1 MLGEEDRQTE
11 KMAISFNQKGI
22 SIITLAFIILIIAFL
37 GLVFTS
43 FLTTSSEESVNEY
56 NSTRALY
63 IAEGGAESAMM
74 HLNQPPASTYWLWND
89 GYLNKSLGDGTVDVE
104 VLQYEQYLSQTS
116 NSPTCTSFTNVI
128 INTTTNPARTV
139 LVNLTWNPSVNANNL
154 GLELYNAD
162 VTGSCASPPA
172 GNRVATSTTSNNP
185 EVIRY
190 RIPEPGSFPT
200 TYTYTVRVLGN
211 TGSASYDLTFSHPD
225 ESGFGSSDWRSLIAL
240 GKMKDAKRE
249 VFTAFRK

>member
-1 MLGEEDRQTE
+1 M
-11 KMAISFNQKGI
+11 ISRNPVARLQGIIKFMNQKGV
-22 SIITLAFIILIIAFL
+22 SIIALAFIIVILSFL
-37 GLVFTS
+37 GIVFLS
-43 FLTTSSEESVNEY
+43 LFTTGTEESTNEY

-63 IAEGGAESAMM
+63 IAEGGAEAAIE
-74 HLNQPPASTYWLWND
+74 HLTQSGASNWQWND
-89 GYLNKSLGDGTVDVE
+89 GYKDKSLGDGTVDVE
-104 VLQYEQYLSQTS
+104 VLEYNQYLGQTS

-139 LVNLTWNPSVNANNL
+139 LVNLAWNPSVNANNL

-172 GNRVATSTTSNNP
+172 GNKVATSTTSNNP

-225 ESGFGSSDWRSLIAL
+225 SSGFGSSSWRSLIAL
-240 GKMKDAKRE
+240 GKMKDARRE